1 MYNREMLSGEGNTGE
16 RWKATTGL
24 ISKKGT
30 SHVQYNFFVH
40 FIFAQNNLESYLV
53 RHT

>member
-1 MYNREMLSGEGNTGE
+1 MLIGEGNAGE
-16 RWKATTGL
+16 RWKATKGL

-30 SHVQYNFFVH
+30 SHVQHNFFVH